1 MEGREQGEPCIS
13 ALSLR
18 HFHFQHCNKLFAIVT
33 DFLYRA
39 HPAWLTMAS
48 KLRPTYAFRK
58 RLELLSSGTLHLK
71 EAVKCITVSY
81 RTSEFSSRG
90 LRYICD
96 YYVSLVG
103 IILLYRQFI
112 STKLPPVQFKNPE
125 VQIVLFKNAHHF
137 KFPAVKVYFSRLCV
151 HIRV

>member
-1 MEGREQGEPCIS
+1 
-13 ALSLR
+13 
-18 HFHFQHCNKLFAIVT
+18 
-33 DFLYRA
+33 
-39 HPAWLTMAS
+39 MAS

-71 EAVKCITVSY
+71 VSVKSITVSY

-90 LRYICD
+90 LRYGKLHH
-96 YYVSLVG
+96 SSVG
-103 IILLYRQFI
+103 NLFLYRQFI

-137 KFPAVKVYFSRLCV
+137 KFPAVKVYFSRLCTYMCACIV
-151 HIRV
+151 HVQICR